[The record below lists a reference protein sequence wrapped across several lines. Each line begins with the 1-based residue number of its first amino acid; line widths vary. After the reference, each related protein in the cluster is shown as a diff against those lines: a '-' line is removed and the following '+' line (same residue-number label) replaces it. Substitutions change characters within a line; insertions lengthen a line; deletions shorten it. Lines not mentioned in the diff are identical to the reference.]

1 MSALKISLEQ
11 EHARLLAAKQQEADQ
26 ANFSIKLKQKE
37 ADDEKEE
44 RRRDVHALNT
54 KNEEK
59 DKQINIH
66 LQENV
71 KLKADAEKQKA
82 MMSQMEI
89 SIRQQLTGQF
99 EIQLKAQKDAVAK
112 LQNEIN
118 ELNVK
123 YQTEIQS
130 LTVKLSAITALEAQI
145 AGLKNDA
152 ASKEK
157 QYNLTI

>member
-1 MSALKISLEQ
+1 M
-11 EHARLLAAKQQEADQ
+11 
-26 ANFSIKLKQKE
+26 
-37 ADDEKEE
+37 
-44 RRRDVHALNT
+44 NT

-71 KLKADAEKQKA
+71 KLKADAEKQRS